1 MHKRYFNKITA
12 ALFAFVLISFV
23 CMQLNSAYANPK
35 VLMETS
41 KGNITIELYE
51 KEAPITVKNFLSYV
65 NDGFYNNLIF
75 HRVIP
80 NFMIQGGGFDA
91 DMNQKPP
98 KDAITNE
105 ARRGLNNKRGTLA
118 MARTNVIN
126 SATAQFFINLKN
138 NDFLNH
144 KDNTSR
150 GFGYAVFGEVI
161 DGMDVVDTIGRTRT
175 QRHGMFENVP
185 IKDIIIKNMT
195 VIE

>member
-1 MHKRYFNKITA
+1 MHKRYFNKTTA
-12 ALFAFVLISFV
+12 ALFAFILISFV
-23 CMQLNSAYANPK
+23 CMQLSSAYANPK

-65 NDGFYNNLIF
+65 SDGFYNNLIF

-91 DMNQKPP
+91 EMNQKPP
-98 KDAITNE
+98 KDPIKNE

-126 SATAQFFINLKN
+126 SATGQFFINLIN
-138 NDFLNH
+138 NDFLDH
-144 KDNTSR
+144 KDNSPS

-161 DGMDVVDTIGRTRT
+161 DGMDVVDSIGKTRT
-175 QRHGMFENVP
+175 HAFGMFRDVP
-185 IKDIIIKNMT
+185 IKEITIKNMS

>member
-1 MHKRYFNKITA
+1 
-12 ALFAFVLISFV
+12 
-23 CMQLNSAYANPK
+23 MQLNSAYANPK

-51 KEAPITVKNFLSYV
+51 QEAPITVKNFLSYV
-65 NDGFYNNLIF
+65 SDGFYNNLIF

-80 NFMIQGGGFDA
+80 NFMIQGGGFDSK
-91 DMNQKPP
+91 MNQKPP
-98 KDAITNE
+98 KDPIKNE
-105 ARRGLNNKRGTLA
+105 ARKGLNNKRGTLA

-126 SATAQFFINLKN
+126 SATGQFFINLIN

-144 KDNTSR
+144 KDNSSS

-161 DGMDVVDTIGRTRT
+161 DGMDVVDSIGKTRT
-175 QRHGMFENVP
+175 HAFGMFRDVP
-185 IKDIIIKNMT
+185 IKDITIKNMS

>member
-12 ALFAFVLISFV
+12 TLFALILISLV

-51 KEAPITVKNFLSYV
+51 QEAPITVKNFLSYV
-65 NDGFYNNLIF
+65 SEGFYNNLIF

-91 DMNQKPP
+91 EMNQKPP
-98 KDAITNE
+98 KGPIKNE

-126 SATAQFFINLKN
+126 SATAQFFINLTN

-144 KDNTSR
+144 KDNSSS
-150 GFGYAVFGEVI
+150 GFGYAVFGEVT
-161 DGMDVVDTIGRTRT
+161 DGMDVVDSIGKTRT
-175 QRHGMFENVP
+175 HAFGMFRDVP
-185 IKDIIIKNMT
+185 IKGITIKNMS

>member
-1 MHKRYFNKITA
+1 MHKRYFNKTVTA
-12 ALFAFVLISFV
+12 FFAFILIIFV

-51 KEAPITVKNFLSYV
+51 NEAPITVKNFLSYV
-65 NDGFYNNLIF
+65 SEGFYNNLIF

-91 DMNQKPP
+91 KMNQKPV
-98 KDAITNE
+98 KDPIKNE

-126 SATAQFFINLKN
+126 SATGQFFINLVN
-138 NDFLNH
+138 NDFLDH
-144 KDNTSR
+144 KDNTAS

-161 DGMDVVDTIGRTRT
+161 EGMDVVDSIGKTRT
-175 QRHGMFENVP
+175 HAFGMFRDVP
-185 IKDIIIKNMT
+185 IDHITIKNMS

>member
-12 ALFAFVLISFV
+12 SLFAFILISFV

-41 KGNITIELYE
+41 KGNVTIELYE
-51 KEAPITVKNFLSYV
+51 KEAPITVQNFLSYV
-65 NDGFYNNLIF
+65 SDGFYNNLIF

-91 DMNQKPP
+91 KMNQKPP
-98 KDAITNE
+98 KDPIKNE

-126 SATAQFFINLKN
+126 SATGQFFINLVN

-144 KDNTSR
+144 KDNSSN

-175 QRHGMFENVP
+175 HRHGMFENVP
-185 IKDIIIKNMT
+185 IDEITIKNMS

>member
-1 MHKRYFNKITA
+1 MHKRYFNKTTA
-12 ALFAFVLISFV
+12 SIFAFILISFV

-41 KGNITIELYE
+41 KGNVTIELYE
-51 KEAPITVKNFLSYV
+51 KEAPITVQNFLSYV
-65 NDGFYNNLIF
+65 SDGFYNNLIF

-91 DMNQKPP
+91 EMNQKPP
-98 KDAITNE
+98 KDPIKNE

-126 SATAQFFINLKN
+126 SATGQFFINLSN

-144 KDNTSR
+144 RNDTDD

-161 DGMDVVDTIGRTRT
+161 DGMDVVDSIGKTRT
-175 QRHGMFENVP
+175 HVYGTYENVP
-185 IKDIIIKNMT
+185 METITIKNMSI
-195 VIE
+195 IE

>member
-1 MHKRYFNKITA
+1 MHKRYFNKTA
-12 ALFAFVLISFV
+12 VTLFAVILISFV
-23 CMQLNSAYANPK
+23 CIHLNSACANPK

-41 KGNITIELYE
+41 KGDITIELYE

-65 NDGFYNNLIF
+65 SEGFYNNLIF

-80 NFMIQGGGFDA
+80 NFMIQGGGFDSK
-91 DMNQKPP
+91 MNQKPP
-98 KDAITNE
+98 KDPIKNE

-126 SATAQFFINLKN
+126 SATAQFFINLKS

-144 KDNTSR
+144 TDNSSR

-161 DGMDVVDTIGRTRT
+161 EGMDVVDSIGKIRTHRY
-175 QRHGMFENVP
+175 GMFEDVP
-185 IKDIIIKNMT
+185 VTDIFIKNMS

>member
-1 MHKRYFNKITA
+1 MRRPFFNKITA
-12 ALFAFVLISFV
+12 PLFAFILISFV

-51 KEAPITVKNFLSYV
+51 QEAPITVKNFLSYV
-65 NDGFYNNLIF
+65 SDGFYNNLIF

-80 NFMIQGGGFDA
+80 NFMIQGGGFDSK
-91 DMNQKPP
+91 MNQKPP
-98 KDAITNE
+98 KDPIKNE

-126 SATAQFFINLKN
+126 SATGQFFINLIN

-144 KDNTSR
+144 KDNSSS

-161 DGMDVVDTIGRTRT
+161 DGMDVVDSIGKTRT
-175 QRHGMFENVP
+175 HAFGMFRDVP
-185 IKDIIIKNMT
+185 IKDITIKNMS

>member
-1 MHKRYFNKITA
+1 MHKRYFNKTA
-12 ALFAFVLISFV
+12 VTLFAVILISFV
-23 CMQLNSAYANPK
+23 CIHLNSAYANPK

-41 KGNITIELYE
+41 KGDITIELYE

-65 NDGFYNNLIF
+65 SEGFYNDLIF

-80 NFMIQGGGFDA
+80 NFMIQCGGFDSK
-91 DMNQKPP
+91 MNQKPP
-98 KDAITNE
+98 KDPIKNE

-126 SATAQFFINLKN
+126 SATAQFFINLKS

-144 KDNTSR
+144 TDNSSR

-161 DGMDVVDTIGRTRT
+161 EGMDVVDSIGKIRTHRY
-175 QRHGMFENVP
+175 GMFEDVP
-185 IKDIIIKNMT
+185 VTDIFIKNMS

>member
-1 MHKRYFNKITA
+1 MHKRYFNKITI
-12 ALFAFVLISFV
+12 ALFAFILISLV

-65 NDGFYNNLIF
+65 SEGFYNNLIF

-91 DMNQKPP
+91 KMNQKPV
-98 KDAITNE
+98 KDPIKNE

-126 SATAQFFINLKN
+126 SATAQFFVNLKN
-138 NDFLNH
+138 NDFLDH
-144 KDNTSR
+144 KDNSSS

-161 DGMDVVDTIGRTRT
+161 EGMDVVDSIGKTRT
-175 QRHGMFENVP
+175 HAFGMFRDVP
-185 IKDIIIKNMT
+185 IKHITIKNMS